1 MKNLIQ
7 KILREEVSKSRN
19 SILAFHGSKN
29 KIEKFTDEFVGRREA
44 ADQEGPGI
52 YFTTSREDAM
62 AYGNYLYTVELKPKK
77 LVSTEEGKNASP
89 IEIES
94 LMKKAPDWEMHAMDW
109 NPNPIKG
116 ARIAAKEFID
126 YDDNQHQQFL
136 SVWSHFYR
144 YDAVDYVRNMVKM
157 GYDAIIVDRESAKHI
172 IVLNPNIIVV
182 KKIEEIDE
190 I

>member
-7 KILREEVSKSRN
+7 KILREEVSKTRN

-44 ADQEGPGI
+44 TDQEGPGI

-94 LMKKAPDWEMHAMDW
+94 LMNW

-172 IVLNPNIIVV
+172 IVLNTNIIDV
-182 KKIEEIDE
+182 KKIEEIDK